1 MWQQLP
7 ACLCS
12 RSPAVGPRAVPYS
25 STKWTELALSTWRR
39 RLGRHQR
46 RRGQGLVAGAGP
58 GLSNTVLGGRDLWWM
73 SEPHTQRLSL
83 FVLAWPWPSL
93 QSQLG
98 LCSALTD
105 LHWFTDCCCA
115 VGDGWTGWRLET
127 SFIIITIQDKILLS
141 CLQKYYGKT
150 LCM

>member
-1 MWQQLP
+1 MMD
-7 ACLCS
+7 
-12 RSPAVGPRAVPYS
+12 VRAS
-25 STKWTELALSTWRR
+25 DTEI
-39 RLGRHQR
+39 QP
-46 RRGQGLVAGAGP
+46 V
-58 GLSNTVLGGRDLWWM
+58 
-73 SEPHTQRLSL
+73 SL
-83 FVLAWPWPSL
+83 FVQGPCHLAQPRPSL

-141 CLQKYYGKT
+141 CLQK
-150 LCM
+150 

>member
-1 MWQQLP
+1 MTYDGCQSLIHRDSAFLFWALAQ
-7 ACLCS
+7 
-12 RSPAVGPRAVPYS
+12 PR
-25 STKWTELALSTWRR
+25 
-39 RLGRHQR
+39 
-46 RRGQGLVAGAGP
+46 
-58 GLSNTVLGGRDLWWM
+58 
-73 SEPHTQRLSL
+73 
-83 FVLAWPWPSL
+83 PSL

-98 LCSALTD
+98 LCSALTG